1 MKSRLLSQINLT
13 RPRLL
18 SFFSMTSLMLSLTFF
33 CQIGQAQHAQL
44 SLADVLI
51 GLRSKK
57 VSLDERNRLLSDA
70 VKVRGITFSLT
81 PEIETEL
88 AGTGA
93 SVGLVDAIRQK
104 TGNIKISAVT
114 KPVAAPAPVVLP
126 APTMDFTF
134 YRKRGDENV
143 SKGEH
148 DLALENYSK
157 AIELNPKDAATYL
170 NRGRA
175 YSNKKSYD
183 LAILDYDKWIELSPK
198 ESMAYFNRG
207 DIHEKRGNAQ
217 QAMSDYQKAVE
228 LDAANESAK
237 GGLKRL
243 QDAQAKIEQAKIEQE
258 KIEQAKI
265 LAKQK
270 EAEAALAAQTPK
282 VTEKPG
288 LLKSVELGSL
298 VAQAVKM
305 VMPVYPLV
313 AKQSKATGQVM
324 VQIMLDEKGN
334 VTDAK
339 AASGPSILRGAS
351 EEAARRS
358 KFKPAFVANEAVK
371 ATGFIVYNFT
381 GN

>member
-1 MKSRLLSQINLT
+1 MKSRLFSRINLT

-18 SFFSMTSLMLSLTFF
+18 TFFSLTSLLLSVTFF
-33 CQIGQAQHAQL
+33 CQIGQAQQAQL

-93 SVGLVDAIRQK
+93 NGNLVDAIRQRA
-104 TGNIKISAVT
+104 GNIKISAVT
-114 KPVAAPAPVVLP
+114 QPAPAPAVLP
-126 APTMDFTF
+126 APTMDFAF

-148 DLALENYSK
+148 DLALENYGK

-183 LAILDYDKWIELSPK
+183 LAVLDYDKWIELSPK
-198 ESMAYFNRG
+198 ESSAYFNRG
-207 DIHEKRGNAQ
+207 DVHEKRGNAQ
-217 QAMSDYQKAVE
+217 QAMSDYRKAVE
-228 LDAANESAK
+228 LDVANESAK
-237 GGLKRL
+237 SGLKRL

-258 KIEQAKI
+258 RIEQAKV

-270 EAEAALAAQTPK
+270 EAEAALTAQTLK
-282 VTEKPG
+282 ATEKSG
-288 LLKSVELGSL
+288 LPKTVELGSL

-305 VMPVYPLV
+305 VMPTYPLI
-313 AKQSKATGQVM
+313 AKQSKAAGQVT

-339 AASGPSILRGAS
+339 AASGPSMLRGAS
-351 EEAARRS
+351 EEAARRT
-358 KFKPAFVANEAVK
+358 KFKPTMVANEAVK